1 MSLRNEDRG
10 GLETA
15 EGREL
20 RRVQP
25 IRSRVDRLLHYRTA
39 ERAWRRGAPGERVT
53 GFWLD
58 RLPDGWVV
66 FHDVPVGAR
75 GANVDH
81 LVIGPGGVF
90 TVNTK
95 NLTGSI
101 RVNPKTITNDGRRT
115 PFLPKA
121 TAEAGR
127 AAERL
132 SAAVGRPVEVR
143 AVLAILA
150 DEWEIVKE
158 LEDAFVR
165 GPRGAKNLML
175 SQPETLTRR
184 EVSELAAAA
193 AEPSTWAT
201 ATPPVA
207 VEGPTRT

>member
-1 MSLRNEDRG
+1 MALRNEDRG
-10 GLETA
+10 GFETA
-15 EGREL
+15 GREL

-25 IRSRVDRLLHYRTA
+25 IRSRVDRLLHSRTA
-39 ERAWRRGAPGERVT
+39 QRTWRRDASSDRAT

-58 RLPDGWVV
+58 RLPEGWVV
-66 FHDVPVGAR
+66 VHDVPVGAR

-90 TVNTK
+90 TVSTK

-115 PFLPKA
+115 RFLPRA
-121 TAEAGR
+121 TAEADR

-150 DEWEIVKE
+150 DGWEIVKE
-158 LEDAFVR
+158 PADVFVR

-184 EVSELAAAA
+184 EVAELVAAA
-193 AEPSTWAT
+193 AEPSTWVMAPPPT
-201 ATPPVA
+201 AAAQPA
-207 VEGPTRT
+207 RT